1 MIRLM
6 KLEDKEEILSMM
18 NVFYHSPAVHSNGF
32 DEIYEEDFNQCISN
46 NPYIE
51 GYVFE
56 EEEIMGYAM
65 IAKSFSTE
73 FGKPCL
79 WIEDLYMKENYRGKG
94 LGKQFFDFIQDKY
107 KDVVFR
113 LEVEEDNE
121 VAVHLYKKQGFE
133 MLPYQEMKK

>member
-18 NVFYHSPAVHSNGF
+18 NVFYHSPAVHSNGS

-51 GYVFE
+51 GYVF

-107 KDVVFR
+107 KDVIFR

>member
-18 NVFYHSPAVHSNGF
+18 NVFYHSPAVHSNGS